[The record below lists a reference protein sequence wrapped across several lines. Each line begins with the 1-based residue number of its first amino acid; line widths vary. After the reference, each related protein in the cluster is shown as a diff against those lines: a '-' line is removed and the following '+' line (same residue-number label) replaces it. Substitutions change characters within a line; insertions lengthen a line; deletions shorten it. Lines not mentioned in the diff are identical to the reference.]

1 MVFRIA
7 ECTYGSMHRAFVPAY
22 YPRAIPAFDSPR
34 FFVSQMK
41 IPSPRPRPL
50 CPSNC
55 FFAHACLPL
64 VSHFCRFSYFL
75 TFKRKLGPPERKEG
89 EPAFV
94 FSIVAFYRPKLCT
107 ASYSIPLILPSFF
120 FTPSDFFFRHPPSSP
135 IYSTPRASLLVI
147 NLVGGIPKEYLVL
160 IYELRVVRPVGRVY
174 LLPLFLGFSFFS
186 SSSFFF
192 LYKNASGMIQ
202 LHLNFVKRDPET
214 VCCHQSIRVNL
225 FLE

>member
-120 FTPSDFFFRHPPSSP
+120 FLLLPISFFVIPLPLL
-135 IYSTPRASLLVI
+135 STPHHAR
-147 NLVGGIPKEYLVL
+147 
-160 IYELRVVRPVGRVY
+160 R
-174 LLPLFLGFSFFS
+174 F
-186 SSSFFF
+186 
-192 LYKNASGMIQ
+192 
-202 LHLNFVKRDPET
+202 
-214 VCCHQSIRVNL
+214 
-225 FLE
+225 

>member
-75 TFKRKLGPPERKEG
+75 TFKRKLEAAAEKRRRRAGLRI
-89 EPAFV
+89 FDSRV
-94 FSIVAFYRPKLCT
+94 L
-107 ASYSIPLILPSFF
+107 
-120 FTPSDFFFRHPPSSP
+120 SP
-135 IYSTPRASLLVI
+135 
-147 NLVGGIPKEYLVL
+147 
-160 IYELRVVRPVGRVY
+160 
-174 LLPLFLGFSFFS
+174 
-186 SSSFFF
+186 
-192 LYKNASGMIQ
+192 
-202 LHLNFVKRDPET
+202 
-214 VCCHQSIRVNL
+214 
-225 FLE
+225 

>member
-41 IPSPRPRPL
+41 IPSPRPPVPFP
-50 CPSNC
+50 PSNC
-55 FFAHACLPL
+55 LFAHACLPL

-120 FTPSDFFFRHPPSSP
+120 FYSFR
-135 IYSTPRASLLVI
+135 
-147 NLVGGIPKEYLVL
+147 
-160 IYELRVVRPVGRVY
+160 
-174 LLPLFLGFSFFS
+174 FLFS
-186 SSSFFF
+186 SSPLPLLSTPHHARRF
-192 LYKNASGMIQ
+192 
-202 LHLNFVKRDPET
+202 
-214 VCCHQSIRVNL
+214 
-225 FLE
+225 